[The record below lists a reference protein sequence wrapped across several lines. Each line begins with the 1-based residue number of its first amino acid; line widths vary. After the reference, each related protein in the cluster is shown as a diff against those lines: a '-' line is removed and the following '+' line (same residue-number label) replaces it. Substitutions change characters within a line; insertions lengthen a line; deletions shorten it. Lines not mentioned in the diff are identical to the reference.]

1 MSALYHAANQIVK
14 NEFDFEFFCYL
25 QITEPLRPKNILQ
38 DCIKNLKSNSKINS
52 SFAGFVLK
60 KNFWTSHK
68 NDYKLISSLSES
80 YLPRQKRNPI
90 YREDCGVALVS
101 RKNVLIKNKKLYQ
114 KPFKIV
120 PIIHIQDFWIFQRH

>member
-1 MSALYHAANQIVK
+1 MY
-14 NEFDFEFFCYL
+14 
-25 QITEPLRPKNILQ
+25 
-38 DCIKNLKSNSKINS
+38 KNLKSNSKINS

-80 YLPRQKRNPI
+80 YLSRQKRNPI

-120 PIIHIQDFWIFQRH
+120 PYNSYSGFLDIHTKDDIKLGEMLSKFI